1 MNWDQAI
8 EALFRA
14 PHANFVAERKRL
26 ASELK
31 AAGEKDAGAK
41 LMKLG
46 RPPASAWAVNQT
58 YWRARDA
65 FDAFLDTARRIR
77 AGDIKAL
84 PEHKAAIATLSQ
96 HAHGFLKEIGNAAQD
111 TTLRRVEI
119 TLSAIAATGSFDPDP
134 AGGLSD
140 DRDPPGFLS
149 LGIAGGPIDPPPP
162 PSAPLA
168 PVLQMPARPPVA
180 ATEAPKK
187 ADEPPAPPAPT
198 EEEIRAAA
206 LRERERREAEQ
217 RVREQRAADRA
228 AAQEQVNAAEL
239 AVAKLELELAA
250 ARKQLVMARTK
261 VAEFERD
268 A

>member
-1 MNWDQAI
+1 MNRDQAI

-14 PHANFVAERKRL
+14 PHGNFVAERKRL
-26 ASELK
+26 AGELK
-31 AAGEKDAGAK
+31 AAGDKDSAAK
-41 LMKLG
+41 LLKLG

-58 YWRARDA
+58 YWRARAA
-65 FDAFLDTARRIR
+65 FDAFLETARRVR

-84 PEHKAAIATLSQ
+84 PDHKAAIATLRQ
-96 HAHGFLKEIGNAAQD
+96 HAETFLKEIGNAAHD

-119 TLSAIAATGSFDPDP
+119 TLSALAATGGFDPDP
-134 AGGLSD
+134 AGALSD

-149 LGIAGGPIDPPPP
+149 LGIAGGPVEPPPP

-168 PVLQMPARPPVA
+168 PVLQMPPRPAVA
-180 ATEAPKK
+180 EVPR
-187 ADEPPAPPAPT
+187 ADAPPAPT

-206 LRERERREAEQ
+206 VRERERREAEQ

-228 AAQEQVNAAEL
+228 AAQEQVTAAEL
-239 AVAKLELELAA
+239 AVAKLELELAS

-261 VAEFERD
+261 VAELERD

>member
-26 ASELK
+26 GGELK
-31 AAGEKDAGAK
+31 AAGDKDAAAK

-58 YWRARDA
+58 YWRAREA
-65 FDAFLDTARRIR
+65 FDAFLETARRIR

-84 PEHKAAIATLSQ
+84 PDHKAAIAALRT
-96 HAHGFLKEIGNAAQD
+96 HAGAFLREIGNAAQD
-111 TTLRRVEI
+111 ATLRRVEI

-134 AGGLSD
+134 SGALSD

-149 LGIAGGPIDPPPP
+149 LGIAGGQPPP

-168 PVLQMPARPPVA
+168 PVLQMPPRPP
-180 ATEAPKK
+180 APPEP
-187 ADEPPAPPAPT
+187 ADAPPAPT
-198 EEEIRAAA
+198 EEEVRAAA
-206 LRERERREAEQ
+206 VAERERRERDQ
-217 RVREQRAADRA
+217 RAREQRAAELA
-228 AAQEQVNAAEL
+228 LAKEAVSAAE
-239 AVAKLELELAA
+239 AEVSRLEAELTA
-250 ARKQLVMARTK
+250 ARKQLVVARTA